1 MPCPPS
7 RWMTLCVIL
16 SLSSAAAG
24 CTQHSQIAVDSFCQL
39 YNPVV
44 TAKGDGA
51 ITATIGVKKKLLAN
65 ELTYRKLCK

>member
-1 MPCPPS
+1 
-7 RWMTLCVIL
+7 MTLCAIL
-16 SLSSAAAG
+16 SLSSLLG

-44 TAKGDGA
+44 TAKGDGT
-51 ITATIGVKKKLLAN
+51 ITATSSVKKKLLAN